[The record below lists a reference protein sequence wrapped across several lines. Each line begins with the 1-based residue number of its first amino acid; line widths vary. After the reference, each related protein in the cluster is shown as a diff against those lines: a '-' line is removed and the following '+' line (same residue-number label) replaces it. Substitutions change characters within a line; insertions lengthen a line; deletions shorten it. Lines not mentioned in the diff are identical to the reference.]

1 MWLSGRTGN
10 RLVFKGANQLLLS
23 EQDARILKKVI
34 KYVNRKKE
42 NKNAVPVEHDGLHE
56 EDLIKLY
63 DVFLDKIVNTVYNIR
78 LSAQQKTL
86 TDKKEMFCGLSNED
100 KCIVLS
106 EILHM
111 FQCQSGSAD
120 LKLIHGPGRAGILQL
135 NNVISKCSQISII
148 HQSPAGIYEQEI
160 DLKKI

>member
-1 MWLSGRTGN
+1 MI
-10 RLVFKGANQLLLS
+10 S

-42 NKNAVPVEHDGLHE
+42 NKNAVLVEHDGLHE

-86 TDKKEMFCGLSNED
+86 TDKKEVFCGLSNED

-111 FQCQSGSAD
+111 FQCQSGAAN
-120 LKLIHGPGRAGILQL
+120 LKLINGPGNAGILVL
-135 NNVISKCSQISII
+135 NSVVSKCSQISII